1 MAVVVSIEE
10 SIDNLWVLTSAA
22 IVFFMQAG
30 FCLLETGSVRP
41 KNINNS
47 LIKNVIDC
55 VIGAIVYYL
64 IGYGLAFGDLNEE
77 FAGDKYFAAEDFE
90 DTLRY
95 DHWMF
100 QFAFASTSATIVSG
114 AVAERITLVAYM
126 IYSALFNSFVYP
138 IICGWVWGDGWLFH
152 MDPPFID
159 FAGSGVVHLTGG
171 FSSLV
176 GILLLGRRIGRYE
189 PETVEFIDP
198 VSNKQVKVTVSP
210 DEFKPTSQ
218 VYAVTGVFILWLGW
232 LFFNAGS
239 TLSFT
244 GESAIIAGEVMMN
257 TTLGGA
263 AGGLVVFLLKH
274 PLTDLVMKRTHAG
287 PFRPRYDIAAL
298 NNGILVG
305 LVAITAGCANIDQ
318 WAALIIGAIGGFAYI
333 FGCMAG
339 EKLRLDDPCDT
350 IYIHGCGGII
360 GVILPGFLDRDEGVV
375 YGGDGKQ
382 IGIQLLGMIAIIA
395 WTSIGTFIIFGGC
408 KLFKLLRMPAY
419 AEIYGLDM
427 VDNGVYGFSNE
438 IADPK
443 IEFLDIEDQELGSLD
458 GLNHGKP
465 IPRVTTLRAH
475 LHDHNIDN

>member
-1 MAVVVSIEE
+1 MANDVTIEQ
-10 SIDNLWVLTSAA
+10 SIDNLWILTSAA

-47 LIKNVIDC
+47 LIKNVVDC

-64 IGYGLAFGDLNEE
+64 IGYGLAFGEQDGE
-77 FAGDKYFAAEDFE
+77 FAGDEYFAAEDFE
-90 DTLRY
+90 GTLRY

-114 AVAERITLVAYM
+114 AVAERITLDAYM
-126 IYSALFNSFVYP
+126 VYSVLFNSFVYP
-138 IICGWVWGDGWLFH
+138 IISGWVWGDGWLAN

-159 FAGSGVVHLTGG
+159 FAGSGVVHVTGG

-176 GILLLGRRIGRYE
+176 GILLLGRRIGRFE
-189 PETVEFIDP
+189 AENVDFDDP
-198 VSNKQVKVTVSP
+198 VTRRRVRVTVTP

-218 VYAVTGVFILWLGW
+218 AYAVTGVFILWLGW

-244 GESAIIAGEVMMN
+244 GNNAIVAGEVMMN

-263 AGGLVVFLLKH
+263 AGGIVVFLLKH
-274 PLTDLVMKRTHAG
+274 PIYDWVLKRTHEG

-305 LVAITAGCANIDQ
+305 LVAVTAGCANIDQ
-318 WAALIIGAIGGFAYI
+318 WAALIIGAFGGFAYI

-360 GVILPGFLDRDEGVV
+360 GVILPSFLDRDEGVV
-375 YGGDGKQ
+375 YGADGKQ
-382 IGIQLLGMIAIIA
+382 IGIQLLGLVAIIA
-395 WTSIGTFIIFGGC
+395 WTCIGTLIIFGGC
-408 KLFKLLRMPAY
+408 KLMNKLRMPVY

-427 VDNGVYGFSNE
+427 VDNGVYGFTVD
-438 IADPK
+438 IPTPK
-443 IEFLDIEDQELGSLD
+443 IEYLDEEGVEMQAHKSQTMSIKE
-458 GLNHGKP
+458 
-465 IPRVTTLRAH
+465 H
-475 LHDHNIDN
+475 LHDHNIDS